1 MPVSF
6 PDNEPQRMPTGERRR
21 SASGPAA
28 PLPTGVITLIFTDI
42 EGSTQLWERYPDS
55 FGATLAAHNN
65 LVRDVAARWDGYEVK
80 SQGDSFMLAFER
92 VTSAIYFAIELQREL
107 MEAEW
112 PAATGAPRVRIG
124 IHTGE
129 PFRGYDADG
138 RPDYFGPMVNRTAR
152 IADAGHGGQIL
163 LSSAT
168 RDIASG
174 ALSTDVETVDLGF
187 HRLRGIE
194 APEQIFEVRH
204 ADLYDPATGTPRRFP
219 PLRTSDA
226 LRSNLPI
233 YSTSFVGRNRELP
246 ELCEMLNQPD
256 TRLLTVIG
264 FGGMGKTRLTL
275 QLAERCS
282 AGFTDGAWWVALDE
296 VWNSDSMIARIA
308 YHVGLQIQPEPSLKE
323 QLLAFLRPRN
333 LLLILD
339 NVEQV
344 EGAAQVIS
352 EILKE
357 AAHIKCVVTSRRAL
371 DLQIER
377 VREVLPMPVADATSL
392 FVDRACAQ
400 MQFQLTGDNADDV
413 TELCRRMEGIP
424 LAIELAASRATT
436 LSPREILHRLDER
449 AQVLQSNS
457 PDLPARQRA
466 LHAAMD
472 WSHSLLAPAEQNL
485 FAQLSV
491 FTGGFSLDDAE
502 AVCHIGST
510 PDVGEGSILE
520 GVARLR
526 AHSLLRSEIVP
537 QTQQTRYFMLE
548 ALRDYAYE
556 KMQQRGVEANRLAA
570 RHAAYFLE
578 FAQQHVALLRGPDA
592 TRATA
597 ELAACFDNIR
607 AATDWSG
614 RHCHPVEHVRLCLAL
629 GTFLQCRGFGRD
641 ALQRL
646 KAGLHQLQRWP
657 ADIAAG
663 TDAAPSVTLSDQ
675 EYSLLEGALRRE
687 IAGAHLDQFQWPQAR
702 AEATLAQKK
711 FEQAGDARGMAQALN
726 LLGLCDKAEG
736 DYDAAREKFGV
747 VLEMFIAQG
756 DHIGEAIALNNLGIV
771 EFSDQNGDLEK
782 ANLYWQQALRIHRD
796 LNDHRGVAQVLT
808 NLGALEQRRGE
819 ADAAWSSFLE
829 ALRWERELRHT
840 VGVARTLSNL
850 GEIAE
855 MKNEAARAHRLYVAA
870 QFLFNQVGSPYEQ
883 YVTGLLEHLNVA
895 LAETENTGHLREK
908 NLEELASWALETAR

>member
-1 MPVSF
+1 MPDS
-6 PDNEPQRMPTGERRR
+6 PSENSLMQPPLGERRR
-21 SASGPAA
+21 AA
-28 PLPTGVITLIFTDI
+28 QLPTGVITLVFTDI
-42 EGSTQLWERYPDS
+42 EGSTQLWERYPDT
-55 FGATLAAHNN
+55 FGAALATHNE
-65 LVRDVAARWDGYEVK
+65 LARSVLARWDGYEVK

-107 MEAEW
+107 AETSW
-112 PAATGAPRVRIG
+112 SLPSGAPRVRVG

-129 PFRGYDADG
+129 PFRGYDAAG
-138 RPDYFGPMVNRTAR
+138 RPDYFGPMVNRAAR

-163 LSSAT
+163 LSAST
-168 RDIASG
+168 RDIAGG

-194 APEQIFEVRH
+194 APEQIYEVRH
-204 ADLYDPATGTPRRFP
+204 PDLFDAITNAPRTFP

-233 YSTSFVGRNRELP
+233 YSTSFVGRSRELP

-282 AGFTDGAWWVALDE
+282 SAFIDGAWWVALDE
-296 VWNSDSMIARIA
+296 VWESEAMIARIA
-308 YHVGLQIQPEPSLKE
+308 YHVGLQIQPQPSLKE
-323 QLLAFLRPRN
+323 QLLEFLRPRR

-352 EILKE
+352 ELLKS
-357 AAHIKCVVTSRRAL
+357 APHIKCVVTSRRAL

-377 VREVLPMPVADATSL
+377 VREVLPLPVSDATNL

-413 TELCRRMEGIP
+413 AELCRRMEGIP

-449 AQVLQSNS
+449 AQVLESNS

-472 WSHSLLAPAEQNL
+472 WSHSLLSPADQDL
-485 FAQLSV
+485 FAQTSV

-502 AVCHIGST
+502 AVCRQAGST
-510 PDVGEGSILE
+510 PDAPELSILE

-526 AHSLLRSEIVP
+526 AHSLLRSETMP

-548 ALRDYAYE
+548 ALRDYAY
-556 KMQQRGVEANRLAA
+556 KKLLARDAEANEIAA
-570 RHAAYFLE
+570 RHVAYFLK
-578 FAQQHVALLRGPDA
+578 FAQERVSLLRGPNA
-592 TRATA
+592 QRAIA
-597 ELAACFDNIR
+597 EIEASFDNIR
-607 AATDWSG
+607 TATDWSG
-614 RHCHPVEHVRLCLAL
+614 LHGYPAEHVRLCLAL
-629 GTFLQCRGFGRD
+629 GTFLQCRGFGHEALRRLLAGQSQLLKIRD
-641 ALQRL
+641 DGVSESALTPR
-646 KAGLHQLQRWP
+646 
-657 ADIAAG
+657 
-663 TDAAPSVTLSDQ
+663 
-675 EYSLLEGALRRE
+675 EYSRLQGALRRE
-687 IAGAHLDQFQWPQAR
+687 IAGVHLDHFQWSKAR
-702 AEATLAQKK
+702 SIATSAREN
-711 FEQAGDARGMAQALN
+711 FADAGDARGIAQAIN

-736 DYDAAREKFGV
+736 DFGAAREKFASAQ
-747 VLEMFIAQG
+747 EMFIEQG
-756 DHIGEAIALNNLGIV
+756 DRIGEAIALNNLGLV
-771 EFSDQNGDLEK
+771 EFGDQNGDPGK
-782 ANLYWQQALRIHRD
+782 ANDYWQQALQIHRD
-796 LNDHRGVAQVLT
+796 LNDQRGVAQVLT
-808 NLGALEQRRGE
+808 NLGALAQKRGE
-819 ADAAWSSFLE
+819 AEVAWSSFVE
-829 ALRWERELRHT
+829 ALRWERELHH
-840 VGVARTLSNL
+840 VIGVARTLSNL

-855 MKNEAARAHRLYVAA
+855 MKTESARAHRLFLTA
-870 QFLFNQVGSPYEQ
+870 QFLFNQVGSPYEK
-883 YVTGLLEHLNVA
+883 YVIDLLGQLNIP
-895 LAETENTGHLREK
+895 LAETEDTAHLREK
-908 NLEELASWALETAR
+908 SLDDLVRWALEIVR